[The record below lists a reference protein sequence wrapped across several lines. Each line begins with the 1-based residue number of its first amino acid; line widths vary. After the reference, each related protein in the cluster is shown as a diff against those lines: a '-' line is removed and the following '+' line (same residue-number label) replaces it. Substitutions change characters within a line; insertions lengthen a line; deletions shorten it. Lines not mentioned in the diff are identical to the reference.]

1 MKCFVSGRIL
11 AMCYSSRHAEPSDQ
25 VFHTLRANA
34 LELNGIVLY
43 TSILGNLT
51 LVSLLLKYWHLVH
64 LAGQQLG
71 VWEQASAW
79 QVQ

>member
-1 MKCFVSGRIL
+1 
-11 AMCYSSRHAEPSDQ
+11 MCYSSRHAEPNDH
-25 VFHTLRANA
+25 VFHMLRADA

-43 TSILGNLT
+43 TSILGNLPF
-51 LVSLLLKYWHLVH
+51 LPSLLKYWYPVH
-64 LAGQQLG
+64 LAGQQLA